1 MLKRFTLKQFYFN
14 KIKSTHSLSAF
25 FMFPILIPNISFLF
39 IPINYPTTFD
49 TKFIA
54 SKKESFTNS
63 FANTGIGLF
72 SIQSKT

>member
-14 KIKSTHSLSAF
+14 KIKSTHSLSAY
-25 FMFPILIPNISFLF
+25 FMFPILIQKISVLF
-39 IPINYPTTFD
+39 IPIDYPTTFD